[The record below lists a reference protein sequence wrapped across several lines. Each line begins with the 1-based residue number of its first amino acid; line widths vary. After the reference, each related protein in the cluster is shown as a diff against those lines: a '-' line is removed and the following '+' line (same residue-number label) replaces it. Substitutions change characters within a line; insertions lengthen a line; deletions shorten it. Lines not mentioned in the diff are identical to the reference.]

1 MVAGEDFY
9 EYRTGTRIE
18 RVPEFQ
24 GHVKHESVLGT
35 HVAKE
40 RTTVPYILLVFSV
53 SLQQRKWK
61 LDKSRGG
68 QSL

>member
-9 EYRTGTRIE
+9 ECRTDTRLE
-18 RVPEFQ
+18 RAPEFQ
-24 GHVKHESVLGT
+24 GHVTHESVLGT
-35 HVAKE
+35 HVGKE
-40 RTTVPYILLVFSV
+40 HTTVPNISLVFSV
-53 SLQQRKWK
+53 SLQQRKRK